1 MDQAVVDFL
10 LPALHSGSGVQLLG
24 AYQVSDSGEGYFLR
38 QRFEPFLMLLFADD
52 ADPHAARHA
61 IKGLRINWREV
72 LNGPPLVFTLAMLKR
87 HARLFPLFAQH
98 VTKYAQRLSGQDLPV
113 TSAVKA
119 HPVERLAFLITMA
132 IDASAALVPTRA
144 GPHNLLELQRL
155 SAQLSGKSSAD
166 NPSATDL
173 FARVQIYLRHYVDSL
188 PVMTGHRLPIVK
200 SASAP
205 NLLAFYEDQ
214 QRLLV
219 IIPPLSAS
227 LLRMIDWS
235 AIARPMPSHL
245 TTLNVATT
253 DQLYLTIQIERSLDF
268 VLGSYR
274 HQWGADL
281 LSGLEVPA
289 RSVFRQAARKPS
301 QALVEGLLG
310 AYLMAP
316 GDESVHRVIHDYQ
329 NRLLNMRLEH
339 ELLCRLL
346 NVPISEPPN
355 ALPRRDES
363 LAERIDAIIEHFDWW
378 SSHYLS
384 LMEASEPEQRLG
396 PP

>member
-24 AYQVSDSGEGYFLR
+24 AYRIPDSGEGYFLP
-38 QRFEPFLMLLFADD
+38 QRFEPILMLLFADD
-52 ADPHAARHA
+52 ANPHEARNA
-61 IKGLRINWREV
+61 IKQLRMNWRAI
-72 LNGPPLVFTLAMLKR
+72 LNGPPLVFTPSTLQR

-98 VTKYAQRLSGQDLPV
+98 VTKHAQRLAGQDMPF
-113 TSAVKA
+113 TPTVKP
-119 HPVERLAFLITMA
+119 HPVERLAYLITMA
-132 IDASAALVPTRA
+132 IDASAALVPARA
-144 GPHNLLELQRL
+144 RPHSLPELRRL
-155 SAQLSGKSSAD
+155 SAQLSGKDSTGNQSAV
-166 NPSATDL
+166 DL
-173 FARVQIYLRHYVDSL
+173 FAQVQIHLRHYVDSL
-188 PVMTGHRLPIVK
+188 PIMTGHRLPIVK

-214 QRLLV
+214 HRLLV

-227 LLRMIDWS
+227 LLRTVDWS

-268 VLGSYR
+268 ALGSYR
-274 HQWGADL
+274 HQWGAEL

-289 RSVFRQAARKPS
+289 RAVFRQAARKPAQS
-301 QALVEGLLG
+301 LVDGLLG
-310 AYLMAP
+310 AYLIAQ
-316 GDESVHRVIHDYQ
+316 GEESVHRVIHDYQ

-346 NVPISEPPN
+346 DVPIPEPPN

-363 LAERIDAIIEHFDWW
+363 LAERVDAIIEHFDWW
-378 SSHYLS
+378 STHYLN
-384 LMEASEPEQRLG
+384 LMEASEPELRLS